1 MSLTESIVEDAALTW
16 FRELGYEVGH
26 GPQMAP
32 GEPAAER
39 DSFGDVL
46 LVGRL
51 REALRQLNPAIHQFR
66 TLATL
71 RDTLLPKLLSGEL
84 SVTEMQDSRG
94 GAENAEGEAM
104 KELDDITGAIV
115 DAAMKLHME
124 LGPGLL
130 ESVYEVVLARAL
142 EKRGFRVER
151 QKVIRFEYDGM
162 SFEEGFRTDL
172 LVEGR
177 VVVELKSVE
186 KLAPVHSKQVLT
198 YLRLMNLPVGLLI
211 NFGAATLKEGL
222 HRIVNNLQP
231 SASPRLRVNP

>member
-1 MSLTESIVEDAALTW
+1 
-16 FRELGYEVGH
+16 
-26 GPQMAP
+26 
-32 GEPAAER
+32 
-39 DSFGDVL
+39 
-46 LVGRL
+46 
-51 REALRQLNPAIHQFR
+51 
-66 TLATL
+66 
-71 RDTLLPKLLSGEL
+71 
-84 SVTEMQDSRG
+84 
-94 GAENAEGEAM
+94 M

-130 ESVYEVVLARAL
+130 ESVYEVVLTRAL

-186 KLAPVHSKQVLT
+186 KLAPVHRKQVLT

-211 NFGAATLKEGL
+211 NFGAATLKERL